1 MSTSEIATVLA
12 WHDAVN
18 DGDVDTLLQLS
29 SDDVEIGAPQGAA
42 QGLAALSDWARDVET
57 TLTPGKLYVHHG
69 VVVCEETAT
78 GGVVPDAAG
87 DGGAMAVAFRV
98 VEDHVVSVFVHA
110 SVDAA
115 LAATGLELGDLV
127 DS

>member
-12 WHDAVN
+12 WHDALN
-18 DGDVDTLLQLS
+18 DGDLDTLLQLS

-42 QGLAALSDWARDVET
+42 QGLAALRDWADDAET
-57 TLTPGKLYVHHG
+57 TLTPGRMYVHHG

-78 GGVVPDAAG
+78 GGVVPDTAG
-87 DGGAMAVAFRV
+87 EGGVMAIAFRV
-98 VEDHVVSVFVHA
+98 VEDHVVSVFVHP
-110 SVDAA
+110 SIDGA
-115 LAATGLELGDLV
+115 LAATGLELSDLV